1 MKYFLP
7 LFLFIACTQRGKP
20 LSEAK
25 ENELKKYFVSQYKQI
40 DASSRVDSF
49 ALVKLD
55 TITEQKKFVSIALSF
70 MDEWEK
76 QNQLMKLE
84 NQLLQ
89 KRIELMQISKGKEG
103 AEQTK
108 QEAKQSLDTIGA
120 IEERIKDAQK
130 KMAYYDSI
138 SKKADSVK
146 PIGYEAICIYKIYR
160 KNWTEQT
167 DTAYIILD
175 KNKDIVNRQTFYQE

>member
-1 MKYFLP
+1 MKYLLP
-7 LFLFIACTQRGKP
+7 LFLLIACTQRGKP

-25 ENELKKYFVSQYKQI
+25 EKELKKYFVAQYKQI
-40 DASSRVDSF
+40 DANSRVDSF

-55 TITEQKKFVSIALSF
+55 TITEQKKFLSMALSF
-70 MDEWEK
+70 MDEWQK

-89 KRIELMQISKGKEG
+89 KRIQLMQISKGKEG
-103 AEQTK
+103 AEQTR

-120 IEERIKDAQK
+120 IEERIKDAQT

-138 SKKADSVK
+138 SKTADSTK

-160 KNWTEQT
+160 TDWTEQV

-175 KNKDIVNRQTFYQE
+175 NKKDIINRETFYKE

>member
-7 LFLFIACTQRGKP
+7 LFLFIACTGKH

-25 ENELKKYFVSQYKQI
+25 ENELKKYFVSQYKKI

-70 MDEWEK
+70 MDEWER

-120 IEERIKDAQK
+120 IQERIKDAQK

-138 SKKADSVK
+138 SKRADSVK

-160 KNWTEQT
+160 KDWTEQI

-175 KNKDIVNRQTFYQE
+175 KNKDIVNRETFYRE